1 MFFNLAL
8 RLPFCLSSSLP
19 FVKSFS
25 GCAKIY
31 TIKTTTELVDYET
44 DTWQLTTDQQLV
56 DTKVKKNTELVD
68 CGSYRIHKYP
78 LRGHRATEYD
88 FSESYRIHMCP
99 PGEPTGY

>member
-44 DTWQLTTDQQLV
+44 DTWQLTRDQQLV
-56 DTKVKKNTELVD
+56 DTKVKKIPNWLIV
-68 CGSYRIHKYP
+68 G
-78 LRGHRATEYD
+78 ATEYT
-88 FSESYRIHMCP
+88 SIL
-99 PGEPTGY
+99 